1 MAKVV
6 RYTALQKMEVLQ
18 LSKVGN
24 REICILMDCGITK
37 AAEYRKRVVRYMR
50 DVMGKEPENECYP
63 PTEIVV
69 KVLAINETRIFKEAK
84 KALALEGMRHCIQ
97 RKAVQANG

>member
-24 REICILMDCGITK
+24 REICILMDCGLGK
-37 AAEYRKRVVRYMR
+37 AAEYRKKVVNYMR
-50 DVMGKEPENECYP
+50 EVMGKEPENECYP

-69 KVLAINETRIFKEAK
+69 KVLAINENRIFKEAK
-84 KALALEGMRHCIQ
+84 NALALEGMKIRSQ
-97 RKAVQANG
+97 GKAVPANG